1 MRSLQVIA
9 ICESKEEDE
18 ESQIL
23 FWRQLNSVME
33 RCGHEPP
40 NFVGFMSDEAGA
52 NWLAI
57 RAVYNGGRH
66 NVMEG
71 RERSC
76 LFHWEQSL
84 QKHTKKHIIAEG
96 QMHHIEIYEAW
107 HLAKTTDETFALAS
121 AIRSWWV
128 QNVAKII

>member
-1 MRSLQVIA
+1 
-9 ICESKEEDE
+9 
-18 ESQIL
+18 
-23 FWRQLNSVME
+23 ME

-84 QKHTKKHIIAEG
+84 QKHTKKHIIAER

-107 HLAKTTDETFALAS
+107 CLARTTDETLL
-121 AIRSWWV
+121 WPL
-128 QNVAKII
+128 Q